1 MSRYYVVHVDDA
13 VETRLVGDSG
23 CSYVS
28 PPQPRAQALA
38 LVRMLLGCAEP
49 AGDGGWRSPAAG
61 ARSRCSR
68 RNRMASSCSTPPTAL
83 RCRPHAKTTTLAER
97 ARAAGSAPALAFVL
111 ALLTNSA
118 R

>member
-13 VETRLVGDSG
+13 VEARLVGDSG

-49 AGDGGWRSPAAG
+49 AGDGPWRLAIAGGRRTIALLPAQPDGQLVLDSADGASPPAA
-61 ARSRCSR
+61 REDHHPR
-68 RNRMASSCSTPPTAL
+68 
-83 RCRPHAKTTTLAER
+83 
-97 ARAAGSAPALAFVL
+97 
-111 ALLTNSA
+111 
-118 R
+118 